1 MILILPTISIDCART
16 LVANLIHL
24 REYTILSRIQIK
36 SNKNP
41 NGDNRVIDFIC
52 LIVQRMRTRY
62 LAISSLDGFDA
73 SSNEKVAIQFFL
85 ENEKRT
91 NQNIERQSIVFHF
104 IKHFHCPTFL
114 VSIKFL
120 CAQIDFHHR

>member
-1 MILILPTISIDCART
+1 MFHRSGSQLKHTVWWMILILPTISIDCART

-91 NQNIERQSIVFHF
+91 NQNIDGNQLSSISLSTF
-104 IKHFHCPTFL
+104 IAPLF
-114 VSIKFL
+114 
-120 CAQIDFHHR
+120 